1 LVFCRLA
8 ELKPL
13 VSLTRQERICTGTT
27 LPSVRG
33 ERADGYPLRTHID
46 GENIVEFVCDDR
58 RSPADE
64 VNVPL
69 AFPVDEF
76 RVTDVLVGEQVCVL
90 LGDVDGN
97 TDTMPTFLLGV
108 GDGECEP
115 SRENCLLVVFDGDAV
130 VAEDD
135 RLFGVLSWVLV
146 RPDFARL
153 LFGGGVEVRVV
164 IVNGILERAV
174 LMFDELGFPLGERV
188 ECDPNP
194 DRGGD
199 FSTHHYRPVCAPM
212 YSSIV

>member
-1 LVFCRLA
+1 M
-8 ELKPL
+8 
-13 VSLTRQERICTGTT
+13 SLTRQERICTGTT
-27 LPSVRG
+27 LPSVRE

-90 LGDVDGN
+90 LGD
-97 TDTMPTFLLGV
+97 

-199 FSTHHYRPVCAPM
+199 FSTHHYRPVCAPI

>member
-1 LVFCRLA
+1 MYSS
-8 ELKPL
+8 
-13 VSLTRQERICTGTT
+13 VSR
-27 LPSVRG
+27 
-33 ERADGYPLRTHID
+33 
-46 GENIVEFVCDDR
+46 
-58 RSPADE
+58 
-64 VNVPL
+64 
-69 AFPVDEF
+69 
-76 RVTDVLVGEQVCVL
+76 CV
-90 LGDVDGN
+90 DVDGN

-188 ECDPNP
+188 ECDPT
-194 DRGGD
+194 RTVVVT
-199 FSTHHYRPVCAPM
+199 FRRIT
-212 YSSIV
+212 IVQSVLRFTPR